1 MKSVRDFILCITSF
15 SCVAA
20 LPLAARGETDA
31 CTLLTAAQVSAAV
44 GTPVG
49 EGTHVTPTFVKTC
62 TWTPSGKTRVGS
74 VTLNLQT
81 ATMYDGGKRQ
91 AAMGAAAVQGAAFK
105 PASVGD
111 DAYFFV
117 TGDQAMLWVKRGAV
131 AFKVAVYAKLPA
143 DEKEA
148 MELKLAR
155 EVAGKL

>member
-1 MKSVRDFILCITSF
+1 MKNVRRFILCAIPF
-15 SCVAA
+15 SCAA
-20 LPLAARGETDA
+20 SLPLAAHAETDA

-44 GTPVG
+44 GTTVR

-62 TWTPSGKTRVGS
+62 TWTPSGKTKLGS

-81 ATMYDGGKRQ
+81 AATYDGGKQ
-91 AAMGAAAVQGAAFK
+91 HAIMGAAVVGGAAVK

-111 DAYFFV
+111 DAYYFV
-117 TGDQAMLWVKRGAV
+117 TGDQSMLFVKRGAN

-148 MELKLAR
+148 MELKLAKQ
-155 EVAGKL
+155 VAPKL